1 MNEIWIPGDGLS
13 KYVLTAIG
21 KSEQYAYIHALRND
35 MLIEHANSE
44 ARNLPLKCALSPEK

>member
-21 KSEQYAYIHALRND
+21 KSEQYAYMHALSND
-35 MLIEHANSE
+35 MLTVHANAE
-44 ARNLPLKCALSPEK
+44 ARNLPLKWALSPEK